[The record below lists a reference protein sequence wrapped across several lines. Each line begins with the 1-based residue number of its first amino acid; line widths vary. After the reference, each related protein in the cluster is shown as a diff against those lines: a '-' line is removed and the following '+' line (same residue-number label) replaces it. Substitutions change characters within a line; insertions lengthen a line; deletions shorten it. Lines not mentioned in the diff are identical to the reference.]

1 MDVYID
7 KSNLKSF
14 IEARNEPQFQSC
26 YDDCFRMLKRQLH
39 IIYNFQKTKEL
50 LDDDV
55 LKAYFSLSN
64 EGKGWSEEVDSY
76 LPKLFPPRPIKSNI
90 ANSFNKKQHSSVFL
104 IDDEKAGLLVEKGT
118 HVVGTLGREVE
129 TLNKLFCGKDYDFHK
144 LYDLQSQLSFSNW
157 NRLGYDGLNL
167 PLSDIIV
174 MDRYLSGQIFDRL
187 ASYNIYKLLEVLVE
201 HVKSEV
207 NVVLFCN
214 KSSYNKEL
222 KKEISPDWGLFRK
235 ELRDVVKKKTE
246 RNCNVT
252 IVFYSQTNSPHDR
265 IIITNYMLFRSGDSF
280 EYFDSKGKAISKGKS
295 LDVNSL
301 AKKDNYNFAVS
312 IIDSIQ
318 KLCESR
324 RADMVVGDK
333 KSNLIKF

>member
-1 MDVYID
+1 M
-7 KSNLKSF
+7 
-14 IEARNEPQFQSC
+14 
-26 YDDCFRMLKRQLH
+26 
-39 IIYNFQKTKEL
+39 
-50 LDDDV
+50 
-55 LKAYFSLSN
+55 
-64 EGKGWSEEVDSY
+64 
-76 LPKLFPPRPIKSNI
+76 PKLFPPRPIKSNI